1 MERYSSCLPER
12 KEDKLFEKKP
22 DIGIKLIDRTLNIGL
37 SPGIIL
43 IDAGYGNKTAFLKK
57 LENRKLN
64 YARRNR

>member
-1 MERYSSCLPER
+1 MERYSSSLPER

-22 DIGIKLIDRTLNIGL
+22 HIGIKLIDRTLNRGQ
-37 SPGIIL
+37 SPRIIL

-64 YARRNR
+64 YTRRNR